1 MAGGRTWTYP
11 RAGATARTSSG
22 ASRPRP
28 RPGDSLLGPTGW
40 GSAAAAGCSSARGQR
55 GQGAL
60 TPHAGL
66 TLLSAP
72 AGPSFHF
79 RKGSKSSPQE
89 RMQGKPHGPTV
100 STVGKGSVKIVR
112 RVKDSERVPIAH
124 GEKRGRVCRWP
135 FSWGSP
141 PGYLS
146 QGHLP
151 STPGAIATDQG
162 QTAAFQEGS
171 GAGDG
176 LVWGQYT
183 LANPEVGA

>member
-1 MAGGRTWTYP
+1 MDVPEGRRHCP
-11 RAGATARTSSG
+11 NF
-22 ASRPRP
+22 
-28 RPGDSLLGPTGW
+28 LW
-40 GSAAAAGCSSARGQR
+40 GFPASAASWRLPPRSDRVGLSSCCWLLVCTRTTGTRG
-55 GQGAL
+55 
-60 TPHAGL
+60 TYPHAGL

-135 FSWGSP
+135 LSWGSP
-141 PGYLS
+141 PGCPS

-162 QTAAFQEGS
+162 QTATFQEGS